1 MENKNLVRIGYNKN
15 NDEYQL
21 LISNDGG
28 DTWDFSYGCTCKNC
42 KDDESDE
49 EPMFVY
55 IGLIE
60 ELKKRIAYGY
70 TVVY

>member
-1 MENKNLVRIGYNKN
+1 MKNKNLVRIGYNKT

-21 LISNDGG
+21 LISTNGG
-28 DTWDFSYGCTCKNC
+28 DTWYFNYGCVCKNC
-42 KDDESDE
+42 KDDKSDDE
-49 EPMFVY
+49 LMFIY

-60 ELKKRIAYGY
+60 ELKKCIACGY